1 MKELTDSQIAKI
13 ANRYLK
19 HAYEIIDREKDGI

>member
-19 HAYEIIDREKDGI
+19 HAYKIIEREKTDV